1 MSMRVRQ
8 IRNFVYIYIYIYI
21 YIKNVGVVLSV
32 QAIDTHLPPH
42 TAFERSY
49 LMTGF
54 YCCWS
59 RKVCKYIPLSVADR
73 HHFARTIFTNQSRN
87 TVFLKVE
94 FAPIFKQMCNI
105 F

>member
-8 IRNFVYIYIYIYI
+8 IRNFVYIYI
-21 YIKNVGVVLSV
+21 KKKKKKAGFALSV
-32 QAIDTHLPPH
+32 QAIDTHLPPY

-59 RKVCKYIPLSVADR
+59 GKSA
-73 HHFARTIFTNQSRN
+73 N
-87 TVFLKVE
+87 TCIC
-94 FAPIFKQMCNI
+94 P
-105 F
+105 

>member
-8 IRNFVYIYIYIYI
+8 IRNFVYIYI
-21 YIKNVGVVLSV
+21 KKEEKKAGFALSV
-32 QAIDTHLPPH
+32 QAIDTHLPPY

-59 RKVCKYIPLSVADR
+59 GKCA
-73 HHFARTIFTNQSRN
+73 N
-87 TVFLKVE
+87 TCIC
-94 FAPIFKQMCNI
+94 P
-105 F
+105 

>member
-8 IRNFVYIYIYIYI
+8 IRNFVYIYIY
-21 YIKNVGVVLSV
+21 KKEKKERAGFALSV
-32 QAIDTHLPPH
+32 QAIDTHLPPY

-59 RKVCKYIPLSVADR
+59 GKCA
-73 HHFARTIFTNQSRN
+73 N
-87 TVFLKVE
+87 TCIC
-94 FAPIFKQMCNI
+94 P
-105 F
+105 